1 VAVAAGLL
9 AAVTENTKTCYF
21 YSPPPVA
28 VESPLFSYVQ

>member
-1 VAVAAGLL
+1 MAVAAGLL
-9 AAVTENTKTCYF
+9 AAVTERTQKHF